1 MRIVVV
7 AHYLGTVLVLLG
19 GTMLLPFGVSV
30 IYQEHDQLPL
40 LASALITALVG
51 GTMWFWTRK
60 QPGPMIRKESFLV
73 VALGWA
79 LGAAFGALPYMLAG
93 TFTSFVDAYFE
104 AMSGFTTT
112 GSSVLADIE
121 AQPHGILFWRD
132 FTQWLGGMG
141 IIALFIAL
149 VPLTR
154 IGAAGASSLFED
166 EAPAPQVDR
175 VTPRIRDT
183 AKALWVI
190 YSAMT
195 VAQILLLVLVG
206 MPLFDSITNT
216 FGTMATGG
224 FAPRNASIAYYR
236 NPAAEWIIIAF
247 MAIAGANF
255 GLYYMMW
262 RGRIRKALADTE
274 LKVYLAILAGC
285 SMLVAVDLVANAGFT
300 SFGDALRIGIFE
312 IVSQQ
317 TTTGFATA
325 DYDLWPWFSKCLI
338 LLVMFVGASSG
349 STGGALKVVRLII
362 VSKYA
367 HRQLY
372 NVFHPRV
379 VLPIKMGG
387 RVVSETIVRESV
399 AFFIVYQSIFLF
411 STVGLT
417 ALGIDFIS
425 SFSGVAATLGNVG
438 PGLAKV
444 GPTMNFSPM
453 PDLAKIIFTFDMF
466 VGRLELWTVLIL
478 LRPAF
483 WREP

>member
-166 EAPAPQVDR
+166 PAPQVDR

-387 RVVSETIVRESV
+387 RVVPETIVRESV